1 MEIKEVTSM
10 PTDYVLKRPV
20 LDQNRIQKYAK
31 KILDEA
37 GEDRTLALDAYRY
50 FKEMVDE
57 NPQDSVAKQ
66 QMTDCLKLAQSSKSS
81 ALKVMDLLIKFE
93 SSTTKQEG
101 SSSVSLFSKIEQLA
115 NEK

>member
-1 MEIKEVTSM
+1 M
-10 PTDYVLKRPV
+10 PRDYILKRPV

-31 KILDEA
+31 KILEESS
-37 GEDRTLALDAYRY
+37 EDRTMALDAYRY

-66 QMTDCLKLAQSSKSS
+66 QMTDCLKLAQSSKGS
-81 ALKVMDLLIKFE
+81 ALKVMDLLIKYE
-93 SSTTKQEG
+93 TATSRKDAPSNT
-101 SSSVSLFSKIEQLA
+101 SLFNKIEELA

>member
-1 MEIKEVTSM
+1 M
-10 PTDYVLKRPV
+10 PSDYILKRPV

-31 KILDEA
+31 KILDESS
-37 GEDRTLALDAYRY
+37 EDRTLALDAYSY

-66 QMTDCLKLAQSSKSS
+66 QMTDCLKLAQSSKGS

-93 SSTTKQEG
+93 TASTKKESASPT
-101 SSSVSLFSKIEQLA
+101 SLFNKIEEMA

>member
-1 MEIKEVTSM
+1 M
-10 PTDYVLKRPV
+10 PRDYILKRPV

-31 KILDEA
+31 KILDESS
-37 GEDRTLALDAYRY
+37 EDRTLALDAYRY

-66 QMTDCLKLAQSSKSS
+66 QMTDCLKLAQSSKGS

-93 SSTTKQEG
+93 TASTKKEAASPT
-101 SSSVSLFSKIEQLA
+101 SLFNKIEEMA